1 MFIKQA
7 MTPSIA
13 AAGMLVTDIYTPVR
27 VTRDALFHIN
37 MLQTL
42 TNYVPRPIFRH
53 WFSIFICFISGTIS
67 IENNFFKCWKSR
79 IGSLHGESIQ
89 ILADFSLQHWFS
101 GPDNYIVTSLW
112 ILLHVR
118 RIFLFLEHSMFYD
131 VYANIKWLFF

>member
-53 WFSIFICFISGTIS
+53 WFSIFICFISGKIS
-67 IENNFFKCWKSR
+67 IENNLLDKSKSR
-79 IGSLHGESIQ
+79 IGFTIIAWGKHS
-89 ILADFSLQHWFS
+89 DFSLQHWFS